1 MAQLEA
7 TQLAPAVIARMDDCS
22 DPRFKQVMSALVT
35 HLHAFALEVDLKP
48 EEWMSAIQFLT
59 AAGKMCDEKRQE
71 FILLS
76 DTLGLSM
83 LVVAMEQARGAKA
96 AQAAGAATA
105 AATSGATP
113 VSATE
118 ATVQGPF
125 YWEGAPEM
133 APGSDIT
140 AGASGE
146 PAWHSG
152 RVTGTDGLP
161 VAGCVLDIWSGDGE
175 GMYDMQ
181 HGADAGMRLRARI
194 RTDAQGRYRF
204 WAIKPSYYPV
214 PDDGPAGAML
224 RRMARHPNRPGHIH
238 MMVYAPGYR
247 KLTTH
252 LFVSDS
258 PYLDS
263 DVVFGVR
270 DSLIVDYERHP
281 PGSSAPDGRTMDRTW
296 HSASFDFK
304 LVPEVAKAIAKAAA

>member
-1 MAQLEA
+1 MSQQLEA
-7 TQLAPAVIARMDDCS
+7 TELAPAVIARMDDCT

-35 HLHAFALEVDLKP
+35 HLHAFAREVDLKP
-48 EEWMSAIQFLT
+48 DEWMAAIEFLT
-59 AAGKMCDEKRQE
+59 AAGKLCDDKRQE

-83 LVVAMEQARGAKA
+83 LVVAMEQARGKKA
-96 AQAAGAATA
+96 AAAAGAPTA
-105 AATSGATP
+105 GATT
-113 VSATE
+113 ATE

-125 YWEGAPEM
+125 YWDNAPEM
-133 APGSDIT
+133 PLGADIT
-140 AGASGE
+140 AGAPGE

-152 RVTGTDGLP
+152 RVTGTDGLA

-175 GMYDMQ
+175 GRYDMQ
-181 HGADAGMRLRARI
+181 YGADAGMRLRARI
-194 RTDAQGRYRF
+194 RTDADGRYRF
-204 WAIKPSYYPV
+204 WSIKPAYYPV
-214 PDDGPAGAML
+214 PDDGPAGQML

-238 MMVYAPGYR
+238 TMVAAKGYR

-270 DSLIVDYERHP
+270 DSLIVDYTRHP
-281 PGSSAPDGRTMDRTW
+281 ADSTAPDGRVMDRPW
-296 HSASFDFK
+296 HSASFDFR
-304 LVPEVAKAIAKAAA
+304 LVPEAAATPNAQATDQVAA